1 MTVAHFAK
9 YAYLCA
15 KFIRYQMETDLLQ
28 YSYSSSY
35 FLKKTT
41 FPVSKNQMRFPLPTA
56 NAFFL
61 YGQNHLE

>member
-15 KFIRYQMETDLLQ
+15 EFIRYQMETDLLQ

-35 FLKKTT
+35 FLKKQH
-41 FPVSKNQMRFPLPTA
+41 FPFQKIKCVFRYQRLTH
-56 NAFFL
+56 FFCTDKII
-61 YGQNHLE
+61 